1 MRNIFLALVIMATTF
16 SFAFAQTVPL
26 DEIQIKVNGLVCDF
40 CARNISKVFSKV
52 KEVSKVDVDLSQKV
66 VTLAL
71 VSGSVLEDERIGKL
85 IRDAGYQVVSINR
98 GGANATP

>member
-1 MRNIFLALVIMATTF
+1 MRNICLALVIMVTAI
-16 SFAFAQTVPL
+16 SSVFAQVAAPG
-26 DEIQIKVNGLVCDF
+26 EIQIKVNGLVCDF

-52 KEVSKVDVDLSQKV
+52 KEVSNVDVDLSRKL

-71 VSGSVLEDERIGKL
+71 APGFVLEDEKIGKL

-98 GGANATP
+98 GGADAAP